1 MTVQTW
7 KTLDLLRTTA
17 QFFTDRGASVPRLAA
32 ERLLA
37 HVLTCKR
44 VDLYLTGERELG
56 AAELDAYRMLVRA
69 YAGGEPL
76 QYLVGETEFMGLAF
90 RTDRRALIPRPET
103 EILVEAVAKR
113 FGASS
118 GPPRILELG
127 VGCGAIAVCLA
138 TLLPRAEVW
147 CTEIRAEAASL
158 ARENCKRHAVDHRV
172 SVLVSDVFAAVAPE
186 LEGTFDAIVSNPPY
200 VRSSDLER
208 LPRMIRDHEPM
219 RALDGGAD
227 GLHFYHRLC
236 SEGLR
241 FLAPGGTLAVE
252 IGAEQGAEVQ
262 AIFAAAAL
270 GDVTVLRDY
279 AGHERVILARR

>member
-17 QFFTDRGASVPRLAA
+17 QFFTDRGASAPRLAA

-56 AAELDAYRMLVRA
+56 ATELAAYRTLVRA

-76 QYLVGETEFMGLAF
+76 QYLVGETEFMGLPF

-113 FGASS
+113 FGATAA
-118 GPPRILELG
+118 PPRILELG

-158 ARENCKRHAVDHRV
+158 ARENCKRHAVEHRV
-172 SVLVSDVFAAVAPE
+172 QVLVSDVFAAVAPE
-186 LEGTFDAIVSNPPY
+186 LAGTFDAIVSNPPY
-200 VRSSDLER
+200 VRSGDLER
-208 LPRMIRDHEPM
+208 LPSVIRDHEPM
-219 RALDGGAD
+219 PALDGGAD

-241 FLAPGGTLAVE
+241 FLVPGGTLAVE
-252 IGAEQGAEVQ
+252 IGADQGAAVR
-262 AIFAAAAL
+262 ALFAAAAL
-270 GDVTVLRDY
+270 DDVTVLRDY
-279 AGHERVILARR
+279 AGHERVVLARR